1 MKNNMVKENL
11 GPSNSNDR
19 PDLPDFFAES
29 TLKRQIAYNQAIERI
44 RADIKKKARPLPVLF
59 DEDGKWAF

>member
-1 MKNNMVKENL
+1 MITSLDDQNPKE
-11 GPSNSNDR
+11 GEFKHDVGFSQIE
-19 PDLPDFFAES
+19 ES

-59 DEDGKWAF
+59 DDDGNWAF